1 MKPGEER
8 IYNPAFDEKLGVVL
22 WDVFPIIDS
31 EKLTVTFESK
41 HSDWS
46 QGIWLMSD
54 RGLEVEGI
62 RNKSFV
68 LWYET
73 APKHIEVIC
82 FTKNGLL
89 SIYNIWDR
97 GFGENSLSHSS
108 GMLVEEL
115 TNGRRFR
122 CNDIGFETKFD
133 KLIFRIE
140 RTPVRIENE

>member
-1 MKPGEER
+1 
-8 IYNPAFDEKLGVVL
+8 
-22 WDVFPIIDS
+22 
-31 EKLTVTFESK
+31 
-41 HSDWS
+41 
-46 QGIWLMSD
+46 MSD

-68 LWYET
+68 LWYEM
-73 APKHIEVIC
+73 APKNIEVIC

-115 TNGRRFR
+115 TNGRRY
-122 CNDIGFETKFD
+122 KM
-133 KLIFRIE
+133 
-140 RTPVRIENE
+140 